1 MLKFV
6 PRVVRDVL
14 RLVPSEVS
22 EVLIDDYSVL
32 IAVTIEAKS
41 NWREEPVFVSTFKIA
56 DELVD

>member
-41 NWREEPVFVSTFKIA
+41 N
-56 DELVD
+56 